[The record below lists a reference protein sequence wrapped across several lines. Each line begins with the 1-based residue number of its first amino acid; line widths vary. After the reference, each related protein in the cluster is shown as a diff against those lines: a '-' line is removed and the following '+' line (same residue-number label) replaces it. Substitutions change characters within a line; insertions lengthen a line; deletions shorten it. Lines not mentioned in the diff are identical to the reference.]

1 VRLLPVQEVL
11 EKIIKRSKREKGI
24 DLKLRTSNLCLN
36 VFCWELYKEKT
47 FLSVPY
53 KKEKVLLIEKDLRY
67 MVNCIV
73 FDAKILPIIKE
84 EVNHFAEEVE
94 KPAIISFR

>member
-1 VRLLPVQEVL
+1 MRLLPVQEVL

-53 KKEKVLLIEKDLRY
+53 KKEKVLLIERDLRY

-73 FDAKILPIIKE
+73 FDAEIFPIIKE

>member
-1 VRLLPVQEVL
+1 MRLLPIQEVL

-36 VFCWELYKEKT
+36 VFCWELYTEKT
-47 FLSVPY
+47 FLGIPY
-53 KKEKVLLIEKDLRY
+53 RKNRALLIEKDLRY
-67 MVNCIV
+67 MINCIV
-73 FDAKILPIIKE
+73 FNKDIISLVKE
-84 EVNHFAEEVE
+84 EANHFAEEIE